1 MNILGVDP
9 GMDNV
14 GLSLLNLDQDTH
26 TVTVLNIST
35 IVSKTEVYI
44 VPSTYDTGVLKFRYM
59 TDTLINYIR
68 RYDVNVVILEQP
80 FFQQLHTHAV
90 LRLYRLFWTMID
102 VLKETFPSIDVR
114 SITAPKARKAIQYN
128 RKLGKT
134 VKEAVLLALS
144 KLPLCKPLD
153 VASHSEH
160 ALDAL
165 TISLA
170 YIAYITGADLT
181 QETLTCQK
189 K

>member
-14 GLSLLNLDQDTH
+14 GLCLLRLDPTGA
-26 TVTVLNIST
+26 TVNVVDIST
-35 IVSKTEVYI
+35 IVSKPEVYI
-44 VPSTYDTGVLKFRYM
+44 VPSTYDTGVLKFKYM
-59 TDTLINYIR
+59 TDTVINYVR
-68 RYDVNVVILEQP
+68 RYDVDVVILEQP

-102 VLKETFPSIDVR
+102 TLREVFPALDIR

-144 KLPLCKPLD
+144 KLPLCKQLD
-153 VASHSEH
+153 VTSHSEH

>member
-9 GMDNV
+9 GMDNL
-14 GLSLLNLDQDTH
+14 GLCLLRLSPDDD
-26 TVTVLNIST
+26 VVDIVDIST
-35 IVSKTEVYI
+35 VVSKPGVYI
-44 VPSTYDTGVLKFRYM
+44 VPANYDTGVLKFKYM
-59 TDTLINYIR
+59 TDTVINYIR
-68 RYDVNVVILEQP
+68 RHDVNVVILEQP

-102 VLKETFPSIDVR
+102 TLQEVLPSVEIR
-114 SITAPKARKAIQYN
+114 SITAPKARASIRYN

-134 VKEAVLLALS
+134 VKDAVSLALS
-144 KLPLCKPLD
+144 KLPICQQLNVD
-153 VASHSEH
+153 DHSEH

-170 YIAYITGADLT
+170 YVAYITGADLT